1 MSLNKR
7 IAVDTMGGDQ
17 GSRLCV
23 SASLEFLKRTPQ
35 YDVILVGDESQIRFA
50 LNQSAWFKAKARHR
64 ISILPTSEVVS
75 MSDKPAHA
83 LRHKRASS
91 MWVSLEQVKLEHANA
106 CVSSGNTGA
115 LMAMARSEIGT
126 ISGIDRPAISK
137 PIPTDKG
144 TSVMLDL
151 GANIGCTADQLYQF
165 SLMGAAMAHFHGFRK
180 PTVGLLN
187 IGSEATKGTENLKRA
202 AQLMSNDQTYQYQGF
217 IEGDQVFFGDVD
229 VVVCDGFAGN
239 VALKFGEGVV
249 KFVARS
255 LKKEVDQS
263 LSHRLLTWPMSW
275 VLRGWW
281 QKYNPALFNG
291 AVMLGLNQVVVK
303 SHGGADAKSFFHA
316 IQYAAELVDS
326 GMIDQIQKRIA
337 V

>member
-1 MSLNKR
+1 MVN
-7 IAVDTMGGDQ
+7 
-17 GSRLCV
+17 
-23 SASLEFLKRTPQ
+23 
-35 YDVILVGDESQIRFA
+35 
-50 LNQSAWFKAKARHR
+50 N
-64 ISILPTSEVVS
+64 
-75 MSDKPAHA
+75 
-83 LRHKRASS
+83 
-91 MWVSLEQVKLEHANA
+91 
-106 CVSSGNTGA
+106 
-115 LMAMARSEIGT
+115 
-126 ISGIDRPAISK
+126 
-137 PIPTDKG
+137 
-144 TSVMLDL
+144 
-151 GANIGCTADQLYQF
+151 
-165 SLMGAAMAHFHGFRK
+165 
-180 PTVGLLN
+180 
-187 IGSEATKGTENLKRA
+187 
-202 AQLMSNDQTYQYQGF
+202 
-217 IEGDQVFFGDVD
+217 VD

-263 LSHRLLTWPMSW
+263 LTHRLLTWPMSW